1 MGPGTEP
8 GPRPREPPRRSLQI
22 GRSGAARVKSM
33 RQLTDILSTRS
44 PWSFGLCPLDEAKP
58 RMTRGG
64 SRLALRRLASGA
76 LLVITVAGGL
86 AWAEPAPAPT
96 LSEDAAAERAE
107 REALLALVRR
117 ERAPAKDQEA
127 VLDISGQ
134 PYLGSDQAPVVLLEF
149 TDFHCPYCRR
159 HMLKVLPSLLQEYV
173 NCGKLRYVFFDFPV
187 AAKHPNAFDAAL
199 AARCASDQRRYW
211 DVHNWLFESSQWF
224 DRERLLGRVNAVGLD
239 VPEFLACLDSGKYAD
254 AVRSNL
260 ERGVQLLVRGT
271 PTFFVGRPGNQPDEV
286 FVVRR
291 ITGAQPF
298 ELFQRELEGQMAATD
313 GSLAPP
319 AAQTACCETGGQ
331 VRLEP

>member
-1 MGPGTEP
+1 
-8 GPRPREPPRRSLQI
+8 
-22 GRSGAARVKSM
+22 M
-33 RQLTDILSTRS
+33 RQLSDLLSTRS
-44 PWSFGLCPLDEAKP
+44 PWTLGLCLGRCPRDQTKP
-58 RMTRGG
+58 GMTKSG
-64 SRLALRRLASGA
+64 SSLYLRRLAGGA
-76 LLVITVAGGL
+76 LLVIAAAGGA
-86 AWAEPAPAPT
+86 AWAEPAPAPAM
-96 LSEDAAAERAE
+96 SEDAAVERAE

-117 ERAPAKDQEA
+117 DRAPAKDQEA

-239 VPEFLACLDSGKYAD
+239 VPEFLACMDSGKYAD

-271 PTFFVGRPGNQPDEV
+271 PTFFVGRPGSQPDEV
-286 FVVRR
+286 VVVRR

-298 ELFQRELEGQMAATD
+298 ELFQRELEGQMAAAD
-313 GSLAPP
+313 GSPAPP
-319 AAQTACCETGGQ
+319 AAQTACCETAGEAPRDG
-331 VRLEP
+331 